1 MTRPKAKAGRKQVI
15 TVPKPDYRVIRA
27 ASLDRVADLELTLG
41 HVAIAERLARL
52 AAEIR
57 ESAR

>member
-1 MTRPKAKAGRKQVI
+1 MSRPKAKPGRKRVI
-15 TVPKPDYRVIRA
+15 AAPQPDHRVIRA
-27 ASLDRVADLELTLG
+27 ASLDRVADFELTMG
-41 HVAIAERLARL
+41 HTAIAERLARM